1 MTVTTSRRGRKIA
14 FVLVGA
20 SIAGVLLAIVP
31 QLSPYSPEE
40 TAYAQTKKRKKPP
53 KTTPAPA
60 GGFDASAPISTRA
73 EEAAPPAR
81 EKEKRDGGS
90 QGAVVEATTK
100 GGDGGTRVFRFGEID
115 IEGRLRTPQLV
126 YFLRRVRAEFAAGDL
141 GHRSFMRELSDTR
154 HDPNF

>member
-1 MTVTTSRRGRKIA
+1 MRAARKIA
-14 FVLVGA
+14 FALVGA
-20 SIAGVLLAIVP
+20 TIFGALVAVVP
-31 QLSPYSPEE
+31 ELSPYAPEE
-40 TAYAQTKKRKKPP
+40 VAYAQTKKNKKKPKP
-53 KTTPAPA
+53 TPSAN
-60 GGFDASAPISTRA
+60 GSGFDAGTNLTSRA
-73 EEAAPPAR
+73 EEGPPPGSR
-81 EKEKRDGGS
+81 DKEKKDAGNT
-90 QGAVVEATTK
+90 QGEVVETRTK